1 MVLIRAYCSSARV
14 AFTQS
19 ENWGR
24 TGTFASFHLCEK
36 LGKRSVCPWFPCPW
50 FPLRFL
56 LPASWRMTALLDNWP
71 RTMPNYRAIPWS

>member
-36 LGKRSVCPWFPCPW
+36 LGKRSVCPWFPCPC
-50 FPLRFL
+50 FL
-56 LPASWRMTALLDNWP
+56 YGSSCQQVDGWRPYWTTGRERCQTIAQYLGL
-71 RTMPNYRAIPWS
+71 